1 MQLCDLLQLLS
12 SSESERD
19 MLSEV
24 RQTREEEEG
33 EEEGTKRRRMRMRV
47 AGRGGESNGVE
58 RCANAGP

>member
-1 MQLCDLLQLLS
+1 MLLCDLLELLS

-33 EEEGTKRRRMRMRV
+33 EEEESEMRQTREEEE
-47 AGRGGESNGVE
+47 GEEEEGESSGKG
-58 RCANAGP
+58 R